1 MLNTADIHIYRKVL
15 VCFLFRYKFLVVLVI
30 YIT

>member
-15 VCFLFRYKFLVVLVI
+15 VCFLFGYEFLIVLVI
-30 YIT
+30 DIT

>member
-15 VCFLFRYKFLVVLVI
+15 VCFLFGDEFLVILVI